1 MTTIVNLN
9 TLTTNE
15 LADGELDRVSGGV
28 SDFINVIA
36 DTVRNTVNE
45 KLIQK
50 AGNGFSKSLG

>member
-1 MTTIVNLN
+1 MTKIVNLN
-9 TLTTNE
+9 TLAARE
-15 LADGELDRVSGGV
+15 LDGGELDRVSGGV